1 MIRRL
6 DSSDF
11 HEVFN
16 IFMEHDTFQGTPLAA
31 HHWLQVMDGLEGASF
46 FDLWHDA
53 YKSRLQEVNKDIW
66 YAYGSFNDGKLTSF
80 AFMKKWSKD
89 GIPVGTLGYI
99 CSTKTVDFPKAHSK
113 TGGKFW
119 NVDVFDLL
127 MYAIGQLQTMG
138 IYTYYT
144 ITTAPNYQWTGFL
157 RENPEYVTEL
167 IETVPGNT
175 APKDEDFYRHIMGK
189 YFTVEVRIFKITKLD
204 SSVNQ
209 N

>member
-46 FDLWHDA
+46 FDLWHDT
-53 YKSRLQEVNKDIW
+53 YKTRLQEINKDIW

-89 GIPVGTLGYI
+89 GIPVGTLGYSSLTFGNI
-99 CSTKTVDFPKAHSK
+99 S
-113 TGGKFW
+113 
-119 NVDVFDLL
+119 VDVFDLL

-175 APKDEDFYRHIMGK
+175 YPKDPDFYWHLMYK

>member
-16 IFMEHDTFQGTPLAA
+16 IFMEHDTFQGTSLAA

-46 FDLWHDA
+46 FDLWHDT
-53 YKSRLQEVNKDIW
+53 YKTRLQEINKDIW

-89 GIPVGTLGYI
+89 GIPVGTLGYSSLTFGNI
-99 CSTKTVDFPKAHSK
+99 S
-113 TGGKFW
+113 
-119 NVDVFDLL
+119 VDVFDLL

-175 APKDEDFYRHIMGK
+175 YPKDPDFYWHLMYK

>member
-16 IFMEHDTFQGTPLAA
+16 IFMKHDTFQGTPLAA
-31 HHWLQVMDGLEGASF
+31 HHWQQVMDGLEGASF
-46 FDLWHDA
+46 FDLWHDT

-89 GIPVGTLGYI
+89 GIPVGTLGYSSLTFGNI
-99 CSTKTVDFPKAHSK
+99 S
-113 TGGKFW
+113 
-119 NVDVFDLL
+119 VDVFDLL

-175 APKDEDFYRHIMGK
+175 YPKDPDFYWHLMYK
-189 YFTVEVRIFKITKLD
+189 YFSVEVRIFKVTKLD

>member
-31 HHWLQVMDGLEGASF
+31 YHWLQVMDGLEGASF

-89 GIPVGTLGYI
+89 GIPVGTLGYSSLTLGNI
-99 CSTKTVDFPKAHSK
+99 S
-113 TGGKFW
+113 
-119 NVDVFDLL
+119 VDVFDLL
-127 MYAIGQLQTMG
+127 TYAIGQLQTMG

-157 RENPEYVTEL
+157 RENPEYVTES

-175 APKDEDFYRHIMGK
+175 YPKDPDFYWHLMYK
-189 YFTVEVRIFKITKLD
+189 YFSVEVRIFKVTKLD

>member
-31 HHWLQVMDGLEGASF
+31 YHWLQVMDGLEGASF

-89 GIPVGTLGYI
+89 GIPVGTLGYSSLTLGNI
-99 CSTKTVDFPKAHSK
+99 S
-113 TGGKFW
+113 
-119 NVDVFDLL
+119 VDVFDLL
-127 MYAIGQLQTMG
+127 TYAIGQLQTMG

-189 YFTVEVRIFKITKLD
+189 YFTVEIRIFKVTKLD

>member
-31 HHWLQVMDGLEGASF
+31 HHWHEVMDGLEGASF
-46 FDLWHDA
+46 FDLWHDT
-53 YKSRLQEVNKDIW
+53 YKTRLQEVNKDIW

-89 GIPVGTLGYI
+89 GLSVGTLGY
-99 CSTKTVDFPKAHSK
+99 SSWTLGSRT
-113 TGGKFW
+113 
-119 NVDVFDLL
+119 VDVFDLL
-127 MYAIGQLQTMG
+127 MYAIGQFQKMG

-157 RENPEYVTEL
+157 SENPEYVTEL
-167 IETVPGNT
+167 IETIPANT
-175 APKDEDFYRHIMGK
+175 YPKDKDFYWHIMYK
-189 YFTVEVRIFKITKLD
+189 YFTVEARIFKVTKLD
-204 SSVNQ
+204 SNLNQ
-209 N
+209 NYH

>member
-31 HHWLQVMDGLEGASF
+31 YHWLQVMDGLEGASF

-89 GIPVGTLGYI
+89 GIPVGTLGYSSLTLGNI
-99 CSTKTVDFPKAHSK
+99 S
-113 TGGKFW
+113 
-119 NVDVFDLL
+119 VDVFDLL
-127 MYAIGQLQTMG
+127 TYAIGQLQTMG

-157 RENPEYVTEL
+157 RENPEYVTES

-175 APKDEDFYRHIMGK
+175 YPKDPDFYWHLMYK
-189 YFTVEVRIFKITKLD
+189 YFSVEVRIFKVTKLD

-209 N
+209 NYH

>member
-31 HHWLQVMDGLEGASF
+31 YHWLQVMDGLEGASF

-89 GIPVGTLGYI
+89 GIPVGTLGYSSLTLGNI
-99 CSTKTVDFPKAHSK
+99 S
-113 TGGKFW
+113 
-119 NVDVFDLL
+119 VDVFDLL
-127 MYAIGQLQTMG
+127 TYAIGQLQTMG

-189 YFTVEVRIFKITKLD
+189 YFTVEIRIFKVTKLD

-209 N
+209 NYH

>member
-31 HHWLQVMDGLEGASF
+31 YHWLQVMDGLEGASF
-46 FDLWHDA
+46 FDLWHDT

-89 GIPVGTLGYI
+89 GIPVGTLGYSSLTLGNI
-99 CSTKTVDFPKAHSK
+99 S
-113 TGGKFW
+113 
-119 NVDVFDLL
+119 VDVFDLL
-127 MYAIGQLQTMG
+127 TYAIGQLQTMG

-175 APKDEDFYRHIMGK
+175 YPKDPDFYWHLMYK
-189 YFTVEVRIFKITKLD
+189 YFSVEVRIFKVTKLD